1 MANLVFKYATMGA
14 GKTLSI
20 LATAHQFKN
29 NGISYQL
36 LKPSL
41 DTRTNGTIKS
51 RIGIE
56 EICTILPHEE
66 DIWKYVDLNVKWLF
80 VDEAQFLTSIQ
91 VEQLAYIVDEYNI
104 NVVCYGLRTDYQT
117 HLFEGSKR
125 LFELADSF
133 EEFPSYCECGN
144 KTSVN
149 ARLNSNSEIDI
160 TDGEQIKVGGDNE
173 YKALCRKCFNKKVLD
188 QLEH

>member
-1 MANLVFKYATMGA
+1 MANLIFKYATMGA
-14 GKTLSI
+14 GKSLNI

-29 NGISYQL
+29 NEIVYQL
-36 LKPSL
+36 LKSSL
-41 DTRTNGTIKS
+41 DTRSKGTIKS
-51 RIGIE
+51 RIGVE

-66 DIWKYVDLNVKWLF
+66 DIWKYVDLSVKWLF
-80 VDEAQFLTSIQ
+80 VDEAQFLTSVQ
-91 VEQLAYIVDEYNI
+91 VEQLAYIVDEFNI

-133 EEFPSYCECGN
+133 EELPSYCECGN

-149 ARLNSNSEIDI
+149 ARLNNDGEIDI

-173 YKALCRKCFNKKVLD
+173 YKALCRKCFNKKVVD
-188 QLEH
+188 QLKH

>member
-80 VDEAQFLTSIQ
+80 VDEF
-91 VEQLAYIVDEYNI
+91 NI

-188 QLEH
+188 QL

>member
-14 GKTLSI
+14 GKSLNI

-29 NGISYQL
+29 NGIGYQL
-36 LKPSL
+36 LKSSL
-41 DTRTNGTIKS
+41 DTRSEGTIKS

-91 VEQLAYIVDEYNI
+91 VEQLAYIVDEFNI

-133 EEFPSYCECGN
+133 EEMPSYCKCGN

-149 ARLNSNSEIDI
+149 ARLNNDGNIDI

-173 YKALCRKCFNKKVLD
+173 YKALCRKCFNKKVVD
-188 QLEH
+188 

>member
-1 MANLVFKYATMGA
+1 MARLIFKYATMGA
-14 GKTLSI
+14 GKTLNI

-29 NGISYQL
+29 NGITYQL

-41 DTRTNGTIKS
+41 DTRTNGTIRS

-56 EICTILPHEE
+56 EKCTVLPHKE

-80 VDEAQFLTSIQ
+80 IDEAQFLTSFQ
-91 VEQLAYIVDEYNI
+91 VEQLSYIVDEFDI

-125 LFELADSF
+125 LFEIADSF
-133 EEFPSYCECGN
+133 EELPSYCECGN

-149 ARLNSNSEIDI
+149 ARLNNDGEIDV
-160 TDGEQIKVGGDNE
+160 TDGEQIKIGGDNE
-173 YKALCRKCFNKKVLD
+173 YKALCRKCFNEKNNKNFI
-188 QLEH
+188 

>member
-14 GKTLSI
+14 GKSLNI

-29 NGISYQL
+29 NGIGYQL
-36 LKPSL
+36 LKSSL
-41 DTRTNGTIKS
+41 DTRSEGTIKS
-51 RIGIE
+51 RIGVE
-56 EICTILPHEE
+56 EICTILPHKE

-91 VEQLAYIVDEYNI
+91 VEQLAYIVDEFNI

-133 EEFPSYCECGN
+133 EEMPSYCECGN

-149 ARLNSNSEIDI
+149 ARLNNDGKIDI

-173 YKALCRKCFNKKVLD
+173 YKALCRKCFNKKVVD